1 MSKLQISEC
10 QNHIF
15 FGSEH
20 LGRFRIF
27 PKGRRLGATRGASFA
42 FVKWMSEGYPC
53 LWGDTINSN
62 IDRYVE
68 RYFFPILKYYRIS
81 FKWDSRKKLM
91 TVGSGYTDFRSADR
105 PENWEGFGYKR
116 IFLNEAGIILD
127 DEYLYL
133 NAVMPMMMDFKDS
146 QLIAAGTPKMLKGK
160 GRYFYELWQK
170 AQRGE
175 PGYHTKRFTTYDNP
189 FLEVEQIRELEM
201 EIPSNE
207 RRQEIYGEFI
217 LEGGSIVKLAWFQRY
232 TVRPANPTRIIQ
244 SWDTASKGK
253 EISDPSVCTTWLEYG
268 NNFYLIDVFRDRIP
282 YPVLKRKVM
291 ALAYRDSP
299 NAILI
304 EDKSSGQSL
313 IDDLR
318 EDGFPYNIIPI
329 TPVADK
335 VTRMSTASLT
345 IEAKRVFIPSV
356 APWSADYESEISSF
370 PASKEDDQVD
380 STSQFLNWMR
390 EQQEILIG

>member
-1 MSKLQISEC
+1 MAKLQISEC

-42 FVKWMSEGYPC
+42 FVKWMLEGDPC

-68 RYFFPILKYYRIS
+68 RYFFPILKYYKIPY
-81 FKWDSRKKLM
+81 KWDSRKKLM
-91 TVGSGYTDFRSADR
+91 NVGSGYTDFRSADR
-105 PENWEGFGYKR
+105 PENWEGFGYKK

-146 QLIAAGTPKMLKGK
+146 QLIAAGTPKMLRGK

-170 AQRGE
+170 AERGE
-175 PGYHTKRFTTYDNP
+175 HGYHTKQFSTYDNP
-189 FLEVEQIRELEM
+189 FLDKEQIRELEM
-201 EIPSNE
+201 QIPANE
-207 RRQEIYGEFI
+207 RRQEIYGDFI
-217 LEGGSIVKLAWFQRY
+217 VEGGSIVKLAWFQRY
-232 TVRPANPTRIIQ
+232 TVAPINPTRIIQ

-253 EISDPSVCTTWLEYG
+253 DLSDPSVCTTWLEYQG
-268 NNFYLIDVFRDRIP
+268 NYYLVDVYADRIA
-282 YPVLKRKVM
+282 YPELKRRVASM
-291 ALAYRDSP
+291 AYRDTP
-299 NAILI
+299 HAILI

-313 IDDLR
+313 IEDLR
-318 EDGFPYNIIPI
+318 EDSFPFNIVPI
-329 TPVADK
+329 EPVKDK
-335 VTRMSTASLT
+335 VTRMSSASLT
-345 IEAKRVFIPSV
+345 IEAGRVFIPSMS
-356 APWSADYESEISSF
+356 PWLADFETEMSSF
-370 PASKEDDQVD
+370 PASKNDDQVD

-390 EQQEILIG
+390 ESTEILIG